1 MADAVNIARPWK
13 AGRQGP
19 ERRPEAPGSREGTR
33 VARRA
38 PGAPAPVLAPVLI
51 LGLVIA
57 LAGCGTA
64 PPSPPPV
71 AAAPTPPA
79 PRHDP
84 RPAAAAALAARAA
97 AAEAEA
103 RWLDAVSLRE
113 AVRLLTPDDP
123 EAIDASA
130 RAQQRRDAAVA
141 EALAR
146 ARGLLRDGDSPA
158 AQRQFLQVL
167 AWSPGHPAALQALQ
181 LLERQRAERQPRRF
195 APDPAL
201 RLPAG
206 R

>member
-1 MADAVNIARPWK
+1 MAGAVNIARPWQ
-13 AGRQGP
+13 AGRSRP
-19 ERRPEAPGSREGTR
+19 ERRPAAPI
-33 VARRA
+33 AL
-38 PGAPAPVLAPVLI
+38 VLA
-51 LGLVIA
+51 LVIA
-57 LAGCGTA
+57 LGGCGTA
-64 PPSPPPV
+64 PPSPPP
-71 AAAPTPPA
+71 APAAPTPPA

-84 RPAAAAALAARAA
+84 RPAAADALAARAA

-113 AVRLLTPDDP
+113 AVRLLKPEDP

-130 RAQQRRDAAVA
+130 RAQQRRDAEVA
-141 EALAR
+141 QALAR
-146 ARGLLRDGDSPA
+146 ARSLLRDGDSPA

-195 APDPAL
+195 APDPTL
-201 RLPAG
+201 RLPAS

>member
-1 MADAVNIARPWK
+1 MADAVNIAQP
-13 AGRQGP
+13 RQPRRWGP
-19 ERRPEAPGSREGTR
+19 EKRPEAPGGRVGTLG
-33 VARRA
+33 ARRA
-38 PGAPAPVLAPVLI
+38 PGALAPVLV
-51 LGLVIA
+51 LAFVIA

-64 PPSPPPV
+64 PPSPPPEP
-71 AAAPTPPA
+71 AAPAPPA

-113 AVRLLTPDDP
+113 AVRLLKPDDP

-130 RAQQRRDAAVA
+130 RARQRRDAEVA